1 MCCEGPHT
9 CKRCKT
15 ARNRLH
21 DPQAAIAAER
31 RKGGDVKAAVR
42 RAFAGRLPGE
52 RGLAARPPLFEKR
65 LDPGSKRS
73 RWYPTPACTT
83 EVYEQARKSLGNV
96 HLVENA
102 LSRLPFCSD
111 YYRLM
116 FKDTM
121 HGQEH
126 GVVTYMLKA
135 TVKEVAD
142 LELALGLPR
151 AGPRARPLKRRMF
164 ARLLRL
170 CDKASVQ
177 HMTLLTLGN
186 QKILDANT
194 KWFSGAKKDKAKE
207 APLVDAMD
215 AQMLMLAMPF
225 VLEGLAHQELTR
237 FNAGKRPRDQVADPF
252 RPIIGAYNDYLHW
265 YSMYRSRQQ
274 TEHQVARMDTKS
286 RDLLTT
292 LQTVFPHFVGTRS
305 VWCTEKAHSVMH
317 SAELYREAGRCKN
330 YSTQAL
336 ETRHKSSVKA
346 VAHKTNNQASQGG
359 SILKANVE
367 LEVAEALAWHVD
379 AKGGPSVAKVCQT
392 CEKVWV
398 RCRISTLWVAFFGR
412 VATV

>member
-1 MCCEGPHT
+1 
-9 CKRCKT
+9 
-15 ARNRLH
+15 
-21 DPQAAIAAER
+21 
-31 RKGGDVKAAVR
+31 VR

-252 RPIIGAYNDYLHW
+252 RPIIGAYNDYLP
-265 YSMYRSRQQ
+265 SPRGC
-274 TEHQVARMDTKS
+274 VAPG
-286 RDLLTT
+286 LT
-292 LQTVFPHFVGTRS
+292 
-305 VWCTEKAHSVMH
+305 
-317 SAELYREAGRCKN
+317 GRR
-330 YSTQAL
+330 A
-336 ETRHKSSVKA
+336 
-346 VAHKTNNQASQGG
+346 
-359 SILKANVE
+359 
-367 LEVAEALAWHVD
+367 
-379 AKGGPSVAKVCQT
+379 CQ
-392 CEKVWV
+392 CSW
-398 RCRISTLWVAFFGR
+398 R
-412 VATV
+412 VATWRISLSRTQCAARAPTPASGAKPPGTVCTIRRRPSQLREERGATSKRQ